1 MPPLWSANQGLLD
14 EALDHYTTL
23 DRALRD
29 ASLDHFGLKTINP
42 VGHERR
48 EKRPKRKEKER

>member
-1 MPPLWSANQGLLD
+1 MLMPPLWLASQGLLD

-29 ASLDHFGLKTINP
+29 ASLDHFGLKTINL
-42 VGHERR
+42 VSHERR
-48 EKRPKRKEKER
+48 EKRPKK